1 MVKRKRPRTDA
12 STKSLAVDAQS
23 GAKTTVTSS
32 SPTDSESTE
41 EGSHEKNLDNTVP
54 PPFRLLDLPAELRDE
69 IYEKV
74 AQQDP
79 YVVLKGSRLQVASK
93 LCAVSRQVRGEYL
106 AILENSANITTT
118 VVRFD
123 FRPIVRFLNRL
134 SESYV
139 KKLSTLRR
147 TPVKRT
153 INIQLELPSAT
164 REEIEMALWHALYPT
179 VPVFTH
185 HALLQRWLNRFEK
198 PEKRGVDMTFS
209 YVFAYSTKY
218 ANKDSDF
225 TVTEDWIHGIESFY
239 AGRAEEELD
248 KIIAAFDAWANTAL

>member
-32 SPTDSESTE
+32 SPTDSETTE
-41 EGSHEKNLDNTVP
+41 EGLHDKNLDNTVR

-93 LCAVSRQVRGEYL
+93 LCAVSRQVQGEYL

-164 REEIEMALWHALYPT
+164 REEIEMALWHALNPT
-179 VPVFTH
+179 
-185 HALLQRWLNRFEK
+185 